1 MSRYDLDHD
10 PDELRSESVRKPQ
23 ESSGDHEMF
32 SLRGQGSSS
41 GSAPSSHRNSIL
53 GMKPCTIPRKCA
65 AQKMWTW
72 NASPPITCA
81 TPSFTPLP
89 IWEPFAPSTSPL

>member
-32 SLRGQGSSS
+32 NLRGQGSSS
-41 GSAPSSHRNSIL
+41 GGTTLRRSCLPRLYPHRMRTLFTQRTGLSHAGAIYH
-53 GMKPCTIPRKCA
+53 
-65 AQKMWTW
+65 
-72 NASPPITCA
+72 
-81 TPSFTPLP
+81 
-89 IWEPFAPSTSPL
+89 